1 MIKITRKQKREK
13 ASKINFFAEFTKIRK
28 HFFRDFNK
36 KLRLV
41 KDVRHTSYITYK
53 PDILLFTVIMKN
65 VSGIFS
71 MNKMTRDFN
80 TEESINNIAKSL
92 EIGSLEEIPHY
103 DTINNFL
110 EKLDI
115 KQIESIRDYMIREL
129 LKKRSL

>member
-1 MIKITRKQKREK
+1 M
-13 ASKINFFAEFTKIRK
+13 EFTKIRK

-41 KDVRHTSYITYK
+41 KDVRHTSYITYE

-92 EIGSLEEIPHY
+92 EIDSLS
-103 DTINNFL
+103 DINFTKGGDKIKDL
-110 EKLDI
+110 LRKKLI
-115 KQIESIRDYMIREL
+115 KIFRKL
-129 LKKRSL
+129 